1 MRMPLISR
9 MIFTAVGVSLPI
21 AAHRADMN
29 ETHIYNPRWPPHA
42 KFHDGQTLSLSLLLG
57 GLTTFLAW
65 KSSRNVPMM
74 VAGAGIAAS
83 LYFIS
88 QSTAI
93 LYPGTDYSDPEFGP
107 RMPNTIPPVFKI
119 DGVYLAAVGLA
130 TVFGLVRCQDARQ
143 PGGKTL
149 K

>member
-1 MRMPLISR
+1 MRMALISS

-29 ETHIYNPRWPPHA
+29 ETHIYNPRWSPHA

-65 KSSRNVPMM
+65 KPTRNVPMM

-88 QSTAI
+88 QGTAI
-93 LYPGTDYSDPEFGP
+93 LYPGTDYSDPEFGT
-107 RMPNTIPPVFKI
+107 RAPNTIPPAVKI
-119 DGVYLAAVGLA
+119 DGVYLSAVALA
-130 TVFGLVRCQDARQ
+130 SVLGFLACRKPKRFES
-143 PGGKTL
+143 
-149 K
+149 

>member
-1 MRMPLISR
+1 MRMSLPSR
-9 MIFTAVGVSLPI
+9 LIFTAIGMSLPI

-29 ETHIYNPRWPPHA
+29 RTHIYNPRWPPHA
-42 KFHDGQTLSLSLLLG
+42 KFHDGQTLSMSLLLG

-65 KSSRNVPMM
+65 KSSKNVPMM
-74 VAGAGIAAS
+74 IAGAGAAAS

-107 RMPNTIPPVFKI
+107 RTPNTIPPAIKI
-119 DGVYLAAVGLA
+119 DGVYLAAVALA
-130 TVFGLVRCQDARQ
+130 IVLGLV
-143 PGGKTL
+143 GGQNAKQL
-149 K
+149 SR